1 MGVLT
6 KKERD
11 GLEDVFISI
20 HSGNDKYNKLK
31 KISSLVFHGT
41 YYYSFEKLYKR
52 AKYGLK
58 ETKFS
63 QFIAHFSKT
72 KKNLSK

>member
-1 MGVLT
+1 MGALT

-20 HSGNDKYNKLK
+20 HSVSKYEKLK
-31 KISSLVFHGT
+31 NLSILIISKPTTLNFKKLVKQAKI
-41 YYYSFEKLYKR
+41 
-52 AKYGLK
+52 GLK
-58 ETKFS
+58 ETKIS
-63 QFIAHFSKT
+63 HFLLKFAKK

>member
-11 GLEDVFISI
+11 GLEDVFLSI
-20 HSGNDKYNKLK
+20 HSVSKYEKLK
-31 KISSLVFHGT
+31 DLSYLIISKPATLNFKKLVKQAKI
-41 YYYSFEKLYKR
+41 
-52 AKYGLK
+52 GLK
-58 ETKFS
+58 ETKIS
-63 QFIAHFSKT
+63 HFLLKFAKK